1 MRRTEVTH
9 QFVEAIPDELAE
21 GIVYVATGPATVL
34 HRCCC
39 GCGSKVATPLGR
51 AGWKLEFD
59 GQTISLNPSIDNW
72 KLDCGSHYRIKR
84 NRVWWFIRWSQLEVE
99 VGRN

>member
-1 MRRTEVTH
+1 MRRLEMSH
-9 QFVEAIPDELAE
+9 QFVEAIPDEPAE
-21 GIVYVATGPATVL
+21 GTVYISTNTATVV

-39 GCGSKVATPLGR
+39 GCRNIVSSSLGP
-51 AGWKLEFD
+51 ADWKLEFD

-84 NRVWWFIRWSQLEVE
+84 NRVRWLIRWSQLEVE
-99 VGRN
+99 VGRT